1 MNLRDIPP
9 LRTLPK
15 TIDAACYNRVRLA
28 LMRMG
33 SPLRLELPRQRMNI
47 VLADRE
53 WMGIAPWQVEM
64 PMLVWTEFRPRPRQS
79 LHEPVSCVLHLYHV
93 HAGLV
98 MGTALDGLDEL
109 LIERLAQ
116 S

>member
-15 TIDAACYNRVRLA
+15 IIDAACYNRVRLA
-28 LMRMG
+28 LLRMG
-33 SPLRLELPRQRMNI
+33 SPLRLEIPGHRLDM
-47 VLADRE
+47 VLTDRA
-53 WMGIAPWQVEM
+53 WMGIAPWQMEI
-64 PMLVWTEFRPRPRQS
+64 PMLVWTEFRPRPRRS
-79 LHEPVSCVLHLYHV
+79 LHEPVSCMLHLYHM
-93 HAGLV
+93 HAGLI
-98 MGTALDGLDEL
+98 MGTALDDLDKL